1 MIVPRRDRGH
11 RLDGHPS
18 VIGIRGVCLQ
28 RARLA
33 TAVPELPDV
42 ERFRV
47 FFALHAAGRAV
58 RGVEALDPAIVRN
71 ATPDALE
78 NALRGH
84 RFQEPGRHG
93 KWMLAGTDGPTLL
106 LHFGMTGDLIWSGDE
121 PDRHRHDRLI
131 LHLAEG
137 ELRYRDLRRF
147 GGAWLAFD
155 AADVATVTGPLGP
168 DALDVTREEFL
179 RRLERRRGGVK
190 AALMDQSLV
199 AGVGNLIADEVLWQA
214 RLHPR
219 TRIQDLDAAARR
231 SLFETLHGVLR
242 RAVDHVDSLERERRW
257 LNSVR
262 GLPGATCP
270 RCRTPLE
277 RNVAAGRT
285 TYFCPACQ
293 PAPPGPPG

>member
-1 MIVPRRDRGH
+1 M
-11 RLDGHPS
+11 
-18 VIGIRGVCLQ
+18 IGIQGVWLQ

-42 ERFRV
+42 ERFRR

-58 RGVEALDPAIVRN
+58 RSLEALDPAIVRN
-71 ATPDALE
+71 ATPEALE
-78 NALRGH
+78 QALRGR
-84 RFQEPGRHG
+84 RFDEPRRHG
-93 KWMLAGTDGPTLL
+93 KWLVAGTDGPVLL

-121 PDRHRHDRLI
+121 PERHGHDRLI
-131 LHLAEG
+131 LHLDEG

-147 GGAWLAFD
+147 GGAWLALGP
-155 AADVATVTGPLGP
+155 ADVATVTGPLGP
-168 DALDVTREEFL
+168 DALDVSREEFL
-179 RRLERRRGGVK
+179 RLLERRRGGLK

-219 TRIQDLDAAARR
+219 ARIEDLDVAARR
-231 SLFETLHGVLR
+231 RLFQIMHRVLR
-242 RAVDHVDSLERERRW
+242 RAVDHADDLGRERRW

-277 RNVAAGRT
+277 RTVAAGRT
-285 TYFCPACQ
+285 TYFCPTCQ
-293 PAPPGPPG
+293 PPPDPSRLDSPAT